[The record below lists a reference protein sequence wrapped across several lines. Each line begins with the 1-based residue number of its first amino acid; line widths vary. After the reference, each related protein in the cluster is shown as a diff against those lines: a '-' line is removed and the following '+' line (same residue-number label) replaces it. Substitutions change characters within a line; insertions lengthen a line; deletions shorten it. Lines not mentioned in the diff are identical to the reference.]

1 MKNYILQII
10 LKPKDK
16 RTIGEN
22 ATMIRFWNE
31 CTPQEFKYAYQL
43 NQLFK

>member
-10 LKPKDK
+10 LKPMDK

-22 ATMIRFWNE
+22 ATMIRFWSE
-31 CTPQEFKYAYQL
+31 CSPVEFNYAYQL
-43 NQLFK
+43 NELFK